1 MATPTHSPAR
11 PIDFH
16 HPELNNIYE
25 DIKISP
31 DIPQALK
38 HERLMQIL
46 QELKKK
52 FPRRFHVEKIG
63 ESVENRDI
71 CMVRFGTGPRKILMW
86 SQMHGNEPT
95 ATNALVDIFNYLLTH
110 KDDEFVQELLNGAT
124 LYAIP
129 MLNPDGAEKNHRR
142 NAQGID
148 INRDAR
154 DLASPEGRLLKSIR
168 YRLDPQFGLNLHDQ
182 NGRRT
187 VGNTNKIVAIAL
199 LAPPFDENENDN
211 RNRIDAKKLAAVAYQ
226 ALSPYIYGHMARYD
240 ASYMPRAFGDSM
252 QYWGTSTLL
261 LEAGGW
267 YEDDPDFLVKMKFIA
282 ILEVC
287 HAVATE
293 SYQQAN
299 PGIYD
304 TLPQND
310 KELFDLMIRNAT
322 IIDGTGQPPFR
333 SDIGINYTFSAEG
346 DRLTYRGTITDLG
359 DMELFAAKEIIDG
372 TGMLVVPGLIGL
384 LPQEQKIPLR
394 PEQVQTWLGR
404 GYTTLLVQHAMQ
416 NGRSLRE
423 TVKTLCEDKSLDVNI
438 GFLTRLDDLANIP
451 LNEQATV
458 LGDALFDG
466 ALAVLKAQQD
476 GGRVH
481 PLVGKI
487 LTWLHRKTLDENDLQ
502 TSFSWPEL
510 LAQGRHDLPATLA
523 SSLGL
528 LGRGRI
534 RIGDFADIAMYAI
547 PEGGISSISAE
558 DLRYVI
564 VNGRPVLPHS
574 ERKAGQQNGMVLLP

>member
-1 MATPTHSPAR
+1 MKTTATPPRA
-11 PIDFH
+11 IDFH
-16 HPELNNIYE
+16 HPELNTVYE
-25 DIKISP
+25 QIKLSP
-31 DIPQALK
+31 EIPQALK
-38 HERLMQIL
+38 YDRLMRIL
-46 QELKKK
+46 QDLKKN
-52 FPRRFHVEKIG
+52 FPRRFHLEKIG

-71 CMVRFGTGPRKILMW
+71 FMVRFGKGPRKILMW

-95 ATNALVDIFNYLLTH
+95 ATNALVDIFNYLLLHQDTP
-110 KDDEFVQELLNGAT
+110 FVQELLAGAT

-154 DLASPEGRLLKSIR
+154 DLVSPEGRLLKSIR

-211 RNRIDAKKLAAVAYQ
+211 SNRIDAKKMAAVAYQ

-261 LEAGGW
+261 IEAGGW

-287 HAVATE
+287 HAVATG

-322 IIDGTGQPPFR
+322 IIDGSGQPPFR
-333 SDIGINYTFSAEG
+333 SDIGINYTCSAEG

-372 TGMLVVPGLIGL
+372 SGMLALPGLIGM
-384 LPQEQKIPLR
+384 LPQEQQRIPLQQEHIR
-394 PEQVQTWLGR
+394 SWLAK
-404 GYTTLLVQHAMQ
+404 GYTTLLTRHPMAD
-416 NGRSLRE
+416 GTSLRD
-423 TVKTLCEDKSLDVNI
+423 TIKRLCADDSLDINV
-438 GFLTRLDDLANIP
+438 GFLTDLDDLAEIP
-451 LNEQATV
+451 TNEQATV

-466 ALAVLKAQQD
+466 ALATLRARKN
-476 GGRVH
+476 GFSLH
-481 PLVGKI
+481 PLVEKI
-487 LTWLHRKTLDENDLQ
+487 LTWLHRNTLDADAIAAKM
-502 TSFSWPEL
+502 SWPEL
-510 LAQGRHDLPATLA
+510 LNRGKHDTPAALA
-523 SSLGL
+523 ASLGL

-534 RIGDFADIAMYAI
+534 RIGDFADIVMYAI
-547 PEGGISSISAE
+547 PEGGISSITAE
-558 DLRYVI
+558 DLRFVI
-564 VNGRPVLPHS
+564 VNGRPVLPRS
-574 ERKAGQQNGMVLLP
+574 ERKDGQQNGMVLLP

>member
-1 MATPTHSPAR
+1 
-11 PIDFH
+11 
-16 HPELNNIYE
+16 
-25 DIKISP
+25 
-31 DIPQALK
+31 
-38 HERLMQIL
+38 
-46 QELKKK
+46 
-52 FPRRFHVEKIG
+52 
-63 ESVENRDI
+63 
-71 CMVRFGTGPRKILMW
+71 MVRFGTGPRKILMW

-110 KDDEFVQELLNGAT
+110 KDDEFVQELLDGAT

-211 RNRIDAKKLAAVAYQ
+211 RNRIDAKKMAAVAYQ
-226 ALSPYIYGHMARYD
+226 ALSPYIYGHIARYD

-384 LPQEQKIPLR
+384 LPPGQKIPLQ
-394 PEQVQTWLGR
+394 PEQVQTWHGR
-404 GYTTLLVQHAMQ
+404 GYTTLLAQHAMQ

-438 GFLTRLDDLANIP
+438 GFLARLDDLANIP

-476 GGRVH
+476 GSRVH

-502 TSFSWPEL
+502 TSLSWPEL

-523 SSLGL
+523 SALGL

>member
-16 HPELNNIYE
+16 HPELDSIYE
-25 DIKISP
+25 GIKISP

-38 HERLMQIL
+38 YERLMQIL

-110 KDDEFVQELLNGAT
+110 KDDEFVQELLDGAT

-211 RNRIDAKKLAAVAYQ
+211 RNRIDAKKMAAVAYQ
-226 ALSPYIYGHMARYD
+226 ALSPYIYGHIARYD

-384 LPQEQKIPLR
+384 LPPGQKIPLQ
-394 PEQVQTWLGR
+394 PEQVQTWHGR
-404 GYTTLLVQHAMQ
+404 GYTTLLAQHAMQ

-423 TVKTLCEDKSLDVNI
+423 TIKTLCEDKSLDVNI
-438 GFLTRLDDLANIP
+438 GFLARLDDLANIP

-466 ALAVLKAQQD
+466 ALAVLKTQQD
-476 GGRVH
+476 SSRVH

-502 TSFSWPEL
+502 ASLSWPEL